1 MATSKPEIIIDWAIK
16 QINLPST
23 NSHKGQNGRL
33 LVIGGS
39 HIFHAASLWSAEIA
53 SKFIDLVHYS
63 STEENQQ
70 IFINLKSKF
79 TNGIVI
85 PRQTLLDYVAEDDC
99 ILIGPGMERGNIS
112 EEIIHNELSFEK
124 IIQLEN
130 EADNTYALIRYLIH
144 TFPEKKFVFDAA
156 ALQVMEVEW
165 LKLLKVKSIITPH
178 AKEFEELFKVKLVDD
193 KHIITQVSELSK
205 QYNTVILLK
214 KVSDYISSN
223 DRSAIIT
230 GI

>member
-79 TNGIVI
+79 CCMFQMKG
-85 PRQTLLDYVAEDDC
+85 
-99 ILIGPGMERGNIS
+99 
-112 EEIIHNELSFEK
+112 
-124 IIQLEN
+124 
-130 EADNTYALIRYLIH
+130 
-144 TFPEKKFVFDAA
+144 
-156 ALQVMEVEW
+156 
-165 LKLLKVKSIITPH
+165 
-178 AKEFEELFKVKLVDD
+178 
-193 KHIITQVSELSK
+193 
-205 QYNTVILLK
+205 
-214 KVSDYISSN
+214 
-223 DRSAIIT
+223 
-230 GI
+230 